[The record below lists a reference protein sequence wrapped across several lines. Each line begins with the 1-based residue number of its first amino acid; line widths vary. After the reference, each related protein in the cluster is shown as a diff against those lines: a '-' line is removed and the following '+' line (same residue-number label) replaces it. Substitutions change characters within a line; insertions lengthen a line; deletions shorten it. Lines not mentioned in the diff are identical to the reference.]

1 MSERLH
7 IDLEETKELIK
18 RIENLTGDLKQ
29 ISNKYF
35 SETMQE
41 ISENWEGEAKE
52 SYVNKGIELEKRI
65 DSTVEDLSQVAEELN
80 NILQQFISREE

>member
-18 RIENLTGDLKQ
+18 RIEDLTGDLRQ

-52 SYVNKGIELEKRI
+52 SYIIKGIELEKRI
-65 DSTVEDLSQVAEELN
+65 DLTIEDLSLVSEELN
-80 NILQQFISREE
+80 NILQQFISEEE